1 MFIVAISARSP
12 CNGVVGNASAAR
24 ESAQHDL
31 RGIMPGYAI
40 TPPPGCTDAPHWYK
54 PATGVS

>member
-1 MFIVAISARSP
+1 
-12 CNGVVGNASAAR
+12 
-24 ESAQHDL
+24 L